1 MVIKKAYLKSTAR
14 LFKKHIVRLLSIA
27 AIFVVTVALDS
38 GLGDVETDIKKSINA
53 SYHEDEIH
61 DFVIRGYGIEDI
73 KNEIDKEKGNLDVAK
88 TDLFYTFDS
97 PDKRINTDRFAK
109 RIIYRDFS
117 NENSLDHLTLLAGH
131 LPTSANEIVVERE
144 TVDII
149 NHRLNEDISY
159 EAWFYDVPIGTISAT
174 VVGIVK
180 NPTMVAMRNDPSD
193 YVETGKNQQ
202 IDDVFYYDI
211 KYIDE
216 NVDPTLKSLTGALNI
231 KLTDPIRKTFK
242 GYSNK
247 YESQIKATRS
257 KIEELG
263 SVKTSQA
270 KVLSLYENFSLYS
283 LNSYA
288 AKVGNIALIFII
300 FFILIAILVIY
311 STMSRL
317 LDEQRSSTATLKT
330 LGYSNLAIGMR
341 FVIFGLVAGIIGIA
355 ISVAPARLVTSVIIN
370 AFTIQYAMK
379 AITFPV
385 VGSFFFIMAGI
396 VLVSSLTLI
405 LIKSIKMADAK
416 PVELLTHKAPKVGK
430 MILLERC
437 KKLWNKM
444 SFKFK
449 STWRNVFLF
458 KARLLMTVLSIVAS
472 TILVYA
478 SFSLLDCTIA
488 NRDKGLDALFFISL
502 ILIVFSGALCAL
514 VVYNITNINIS
525 ERTREI
531 ATLMV
536 SGYTDQEVTGYVFR
550 EIYILTI
557 MGAILGLPA
566 GVGFM
571 AFVYHY
577 IDAPILAFKF
587 VNWWTYLLAPVVTC
601 LFAVLAT
608 FLLRRKIIKTDM
620 NESLKVL
627 E

>member
-61 DFVIRGYGIEDI
+61 DFVIRGSDVEAIKGEIENKKD
-73 KNEIDKEKGNLDVAK
+73 ELDVEK
-88 TDLFYTFDS
+88 TEIFYTVDF
-97 PDKRINTDRFAK
+97 PDERENGDMFAK
-109 RIIYRDFS
+109 RVIYRDFS
-117 NENSLDHLTLLAGH
+117 NENSLDRLTLLQGRMPEKAG
-131 LPTSANEIVVERE
+131 EILVERE

-149 NHRLNEDISY
+149 KHDLNESV
-159 EAWFYDVPIGTISAT
+159 EFEVSGQTFSAT
-174 VVGIVK
+174 IVGIAK
-180 NPTMVAMRNDPSD
+180 NPTMVAMQKEPSD
-193 YVETGKNQQ
+193 YTGTGKNER
-202 IDDVFYYDI
+202 IDDVFYYDTQFDQPS
-211 KYIDE
+211 YI
-216 NVDPTLKSLTGALNI
+216 LKAIGGALNI
-231 KLTDPIRKTFK
+231 KLNDPIRKTFE

-247 YESQIKATRS
+247 YESQIKTARNKINNLQTVKDNQAT
-257 KIEELG
+257 
-263 SVKTSQA
+263 
-270 KVLSLYENFSLYS
+270 VLSLYENFSLYS

-341 FVIFGLVAGIIGIA
+341 FVIFGLVAGLIGIA
-355 ISVAPARLVTSVIIN
+355 ISVAPARLVTSVILN

-379 AITFPV
+379 AITFPI
-385 VGSFFFIMAGI
+385 VGRFFFIMAAI

-536 SGYTDQEVTGYVFR
+536 SGYTDQEVTGYIFR

-557 MGAILGLPA
+557 MGAVLGLPA

-577 IDAPILAFKF
+577 IDVPILGFEF
-587 VNWWTYLLAPVVTC
+587 VNWWTYLLAPIVTC

-608 FLLRRKIIKTDM
+608 LLLRRKIIKTDM